1 MQKLHFFT
9 KMPIFAAVF
18 MTRQEFIYNEG
29 FDFEAGGHIDSL
41 KTVYHCSDK
50 LWNKGDSRK
59 VIWICH
65 ALTANSDP
73 TQWWPDMV
81 GLGKFLDPE
90 RYFIICANILTSAYG
105 SSSPASPAPGS
116 GQPYFLSFP
125 PTTVRDMVRA
135 MDLLRKHLGI
145 ESIDLLIGASIGG
158 FQALEWSVM
167 CPEVIK
173 SAAYIACGARVSP
186 WMTAFNESMRM
197 ALEADPSFGRCES
210 LHDGRK
216 GLECARSIALLSY
229 RSYEGYTRS
238 QKEADPDCIW
248 ASRACSYQ
256 RHQGEKLSARF
267 DAYSY
272 YYLCK
277 AVDSHNLGRGR
288 NGVEAAL
295 ATIRAKSLVIG
306 IDSDFIFPVEEQKYL
321 AAHIPGASYR
331 QISSL
336 FGHDGFLL
344 EYSQL
349 TDILKPYLP

>member
-1 MQKLHFFT
+1 
-9 KMPIFAAVF
+9 
-18 MTRQEFIYNEG
+18 MTRQEFIYRDG
-29 FDFEAGGHIDSL
+29 FDFEAGGHIDIL
-41 KTVYHCSDK
+41 KIVYHCSEK
-50 LWNKGDSRK
+50 PWIKGDSRK

-73 TQWWPDMV
+73 CQWWPDMV
-81 GLGKFLDPE
+81 WPGKILDPE
-90 RYFIICANILTSAYG
+90 KYFIICANVLASAYG
-105 SSSPASPAPGS
+105 SSGPATPVPGS
-116 GQPYFLSFP
+116 DKPYFMDFP
-125 PTTVRDMVRA
+125 LTTVRDMVRA
-135 MDLLRKHLGI
+135 MDLLREHLEI
-145 ESIDLLIGASIGG
+145 PVIDLLIGASIGG

-167 CPEVIK
+167 RPELIK
-173 SAAYIACGARVSP
+173 SAVYIACGARVSP

-197 ALEADPSFGRCES
+197 ALEADSSFGRCES
-210 LHDGRK
+210 LQDGRK

-229 RSYEGYTRS
+229 RSYEGYRS
-238 QKEADPDCIW
+238 SQQDADPDCLW

-288 NGVEAAL
+288 KGVEAAL
-295 ATIRAKSLVIG
+295 AGIRAKSLVIG
-306 IDSDFIFPVEEQKYL
+306 IDSDFIFPLEEQKFL
-321 AAHIPGASYR
+321 AAHIPGAR
-331 QISSL
+331 FEQISSL

-349 TDILKPYLP
+349 SDILKPFLP